1 MTFYILSDDCAEDLS
16 DGARDEPVITLQ
28 TSDMSEPTEDRNL
41 TISKGSGETTTVT
54 VRFTSGTPGT
64 AIMTTVTAVRLEPV
78 SGSAPT
84 QIFVT
89 DIILSDGTKAVD
101 IGAVDSTTPTSGMF
115 RLEQLR
121 ETPVDSFVI
130 TVDNGTVSGGA
141 EVVLLRFGGCIKS
154 G

>member
-1 MTFYILSDDCAEDLS
+1 MTSYILLDDCAEDLS
-16 DGARDEPVITLQ
+16 DGTQGKPVITLQ
-28 TSDMSEPTEDRNL
+28 TPEQSTPTEARSL
-41 TISKGSGETTTVT
+41 AILKGSGQTTRVT

-121 ETPVDSFVI
+121 ETPVESFVI
-130 TVDNGTVSGGA
+130 TVDNGTVTGGA
-141 EVVLLRFGGCIKS
+141 EVVSLEFDGCVKS